1 MIDLGDAGSNE
12 PFLTHLLR
20 GCLLF
25 ESLLKE
31 NPSDPVTSKTSD
43 LEALLRRLGKHLGV
57 KGTIS
62 HLALTS
68 MCLFA
73 LSKTRSHCIQLYW
86 ARLGRGIC
94 FPTVSFG
101 KPSPSIDGP
110 MICWPTTLRHPASTP
125 SRACMCRRNDVPT
138 SQRHI
143 DVRDGTLCPSMFRLP
158 LPLRARGGLFC
169 QAAGR
174 RIPTAA

>member
-62 HLALTS
+62 TS
-68 MCLFA
+68 CADFDVLV
-73 LSKTRSHCIQLYW
+73 RSLKDKEPLYTGHGSD
-86 ARLGRGIC
+86 AEYAFPQCRLGNRV
-94 FPTVSFG
+94 PQ
-101 KPSPSIDGP
+101 
-110 MICWPTTLRHPASTP
+110 ST
-125 SRACMCRRNDVPT
+125 D
-138 SQRHI
+138 
-143 DVRDGTLCPSMFRLP
+143 L
-158 LPLRARGGLFC
+158 
-169 QAAGR
+169 
-174 RIPTAA
+174 